1 MKKQKKT
8 ASDQPGRTTLDDVA
22 AHAGVSRSTASL
34 VVRNSA
40 LIPPETHKRVRAS
53 MTALSYVYNHS
64 AANLRT
70 KKTKILGMIIADMSN
85 PFYGILASGIEKA
98 CHEREYVT
106 IFADTGESAGRQKL
120 IINRLIEHNVAGVF
134 LCPAGEA
141 TKMDMRALD
150 AVGIPAVLIMR
161 YLQSYPASY
170 VGPDNIKGA
179 RLAVDHLVSLGHR
192 RIGMIGGPAARSSS
206 IDRVRGFR
214 DGMAA
219 HGLAVEEAMVAA
231 SEIDRGSAMEVALKF
246 LSHRKPPTAIF
257 CYNDVMAFGV
267 MLAVLKLGLQPG
279 RDLAVV
285 GFDDIPE
292 SQLWT
297 PPLTTIAIDPR
308 NIGQLAA
315 NELLKRID
323 NPSTPNRSIVV
334 EPRLVIRE
342 SCGEAFAFRG
352 KKRPA
357 DESVVAKRV
366 DHGRPSKKGRRQRP
380 GAVSEPGA

>member
-1 MKKQKKT
+1 MKKQIK
-8 ASDQPGRTTLDDVA
+8 AVINQSGRTTLDDVA

-34 VVRNSA
+34 VVRNST

-53 MTALSYVYNHS
+53 MTAIGYVYNHS

-70 KKTKILGMIIADMSN
+70 KKTKILGMVIADISN
-85 PFYGILASGIEKA
+85 PFYAILASGIEKA
-98 CHEREYVT
+98 CNDREYVT
-106 IFADTGESAGRQKL
+106 IFADTGESADRQRL
-120 IINRLIEHNVAGVF
+120 IINRLIEHNVAGVL

-141 TKMDMRALD
+141 TKTDMRALE
-150 AVGIPAVLIMR
+150 AAGIPAVLIMR
-161 YLQSYPASY
+161 YLQSHPANY

-192 RIGMIGGPAARSSS
+192 RIAMLGGPEARSAS
-206 IDRVRGFR
+206 IDRLRGFR
-214 DGMAA
+214 EGMAGY
-219 HGLAVEEAMVAA
+219 GLAVDETLIAG
-231 SEIDRGSAMEVALKF
+231 SEIDRRSAMNVALKF

-323 NPSTPNRSIVV
+323 NPSTPNLSIVV
-334 EPRLVIRE
+334 EPRLVVRE
-342 SCGEAFAFRG
+342 SCGEALTNRD
-352 KKRPA
+352 KKHA
-357 DESVVAKRV
+357 SDESVVAKRAE
-366 DHGRPSKKGRRQRP
+366 QR
-380 GAVSEPGA
+380 ASAKRKA

>member
-1 MKKQKKT
+1 MKMKKQIKLT
-8 ASDQPGRTTLDDVA
+8 SDPSGRITLDDVA

-34 VVRNSA
+34 VVRNSV

-53 MTALSYVYNHS
+53 MTALGYVYNHS

-70 KKTKILGMIIADMSN
+70 KKTKILGMIIADISN
-85 PFYGILASGIEKA
+85 PFYAILASGIEKA
-98 CHEREYVT
+98 CNEREYVT
-106 IFADTGESAGRQKL
+106 IFADTGESADRQRL
-120 IINRLIEHNVAGVF
+120 IVNRLIEHNVAGVF

-141 TKMDMRALD
+141 TKTDMRALD

-192 RIGMIGGPAARSSS
+192 RIAMIGGPAARSAS
-206 IDRVRGFR
+206 IDRLRGFR
-214 DGMAA
+214 DGMAG
-219 HGLAVEEAMVAA
+219 HGLAVEEALIAA
-231 SEIDRGSAMEVALKF
+231 SEIDRRSAMDVALKF

-257 CYNDVMAFGV
+257 CYNDIMAFGV
-267 MLAVLKLGLQPG
+267 MLAGIKLGLQLG
-279 RDLAVV
+279 RDLAVI

-297 PPLTTIAIDPR
+297 PPLTTVAIDPR

-315 NELLKRID
+315 NELLKKID
-323 NPSTPNRSIVV
+323 NPSSPNLSIVV
-334 EPRLVIRE
+334 EPRLVVRE
-342 SCGEAFAFRG
+342 SCGEALTIRG
-352 KKRPA
+352 NKQPS
-357 DESVVAKRV
+357 DESAIAKRV
-366 DHGRPSKKGRRQRP
+366 DYGRPSQKRKTPTNRSRL
-380 GAVSEPGA
+380 

>member
-1 MKKQKKT
+1 
-8 ASDQPGRTTLDDVA
+8 
-22 AHAGVSRSTASL
+22 
-34 VVRNSA
+34 
-40 LIPPETHKRVRAS
+40 

>member
-1 MKKQKKT
+1 MKKQKKV
-8 ASDQPGRTTLDDVA
+8 ASSQPGRTTLDDVA

-34 VVRNSA
+34 VVRNSK
-40 LIPPETHKRVRAS
+40 LIPSETHKRVRAS
-53 MTALSYVYNHS
+53 MTALGYVYNHS

-70 KKTKILGMIIADMSN
+70 KKTKILGMIIADISN
-85 PFYGILASGIEKA
+85 PFYAILASGIEKA
-98 CHEREYVT
+98 CNDREYVT
-106 IFADTGESAGRQKL
+106 IFADTGESADRQRL
-120 IINRLIEHNVAGVF
+120 VINRLIEHNVAGVL

-141 TKMDMRALD
+141 TTTDMRALE
-150 AVGIPAVLIMR
+150 AAGIPAVLIMR
-161 YLQSYPASY
+161 YLQSYPANY

-192 RIGMIGGPAARSSS
+192 RIAMIGGPAARSAS
-206 IDRVRGFR
+206 IDRLKGFR
-214 DGMAA
+214 EGMARHRFA
-219 HGLAVEEAMVAA
+219 IDESLIAG
-231 SEIDRGSAMEVALKF
+231 SEIDRRNAMDVALRF

-267 MLAVLKLGLQPG
+267 MLAALKLGLQPG

-323 NPSTPNRSIVV
+323 SPSTPNLSIVV
-334 EPRLVIRE
+334 EPRLVVRE
-342 SCGEAFAFRG
+342 SCGEAFANRDRKNF
-352 KKRPA
+352 P
-357 DESVVAKRV
+357 DESSVAKRV
-366 DHGRPSKKGRRQRP
+366 DQARPSVKKR
-380 GAVSEPGA
+380 AKS